1 MEIKKVNGYE
11 AQAVQRAT
19 EQQQTR
25 RVSEESAPGKE
36 VASGSDQ
43 VRLSS
48 RYQEVAQVRK
58 VMMEREELRSE
69 RVDHLRNMIENKSYA
84 VDPEKTAQRMLEE
97 LW

>member
-11 AQAVQRAT
+11 AQAVQKTTGQSQLLRA
-19 EQQQTR
+19 
-25 RVSEESAPGKE
+25 SEENTPGKE
-36 VASGSDQ
+36 IPAGSDQ
-43 VRLSS
+43 VKLSD

-69 RVDHLRNMIENKSYA
+69 RVDHLRNMIENKSYM
-84 VDPEKTAQRMLEE
+84 VNPEQIAQKMLEE

>member
-1 MEIKKVNGYE
+1 MEIKRLGGYE

-19 EQQQTR
+19 EQQSR
-25 RVSEESAPGKE
+25 RVSEESLPGKE

-43 VRLSS
+43 VKLSN

-58 VMMEREELRSE
+58 VMMEREELRTE
-69 RVDHLRNMIENKSYA
+69 RIDHLRNMIENQSYV